1 MDVLI
6 FFFFFFCYYH
16 HLLTLTYDSTTR
28 DSKKKK
34 NTSPA
39 QVEDAQYCLP
49 STETQVSNTA
59 AEQNCKLGLV
69 NVPPTYIHLY
79 FISTLPWTGLFRAVG
94 LLEPNPAVSGRRWGG
109 GVTPRHPHSHSHPIH
124 SSQLA
129 WCVRQNPRTPK
140 ENILNP
146 AQEGTGSEAQTHNL
160 LDGGDPP
167 TFWMKIPAFRGR
179 FSRCNQSSVWKFK
192 LLTIMEFVIAPVRR
206 VWSVS

>member
-1 MDVLI
+1 MHNTVCHQQRPKCPI
-6 FFFFFFCYYH
+6 Q
-16 HLLTLTYDSTTR
+16 LLNRIANLALSTFRQLTSICISSALYPEQGCSGLWGCW
-28 DSKKKK
+28 S
-34 NTSPA
+34 
-39 QVEDAQYCLP
+39 L
-49 STETQVSNTA
+49 TQLSQG
-59 AEQNCKLGLV
+59 EG
-69 NVPPTYIHLY
+69 
-79 FISTLPWTGLFRAVG
+79 G
-94 LLEPNPAVSGRRWGG
+94 GG